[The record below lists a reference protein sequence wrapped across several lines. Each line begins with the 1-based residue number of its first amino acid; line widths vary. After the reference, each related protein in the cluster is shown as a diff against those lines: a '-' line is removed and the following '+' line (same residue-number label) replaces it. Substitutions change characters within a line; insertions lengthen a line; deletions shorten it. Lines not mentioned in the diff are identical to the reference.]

1 MNDAHYSTSTQ
12 VTTEIDSS
20 VSRTTTVPS
29 STNGSVGSN
38 PSSIMAV
45 KRSPS
50 MNDAHYSTF
59 KYSSSQLPNPAVSN
73 SARQMSDKLSSRI
86 AADKAAFFASKK
98 ESQQIYENI
107 DKVGPVSKSITK
119 NDVAQN
125 MAHQN
130 EKPLLQKE

>member
-1 MNDAHYSTSTQ
+1 M
-12 VTTEIDSS
+12 
-20 VSRTTTVPS
+20 
-29 STNGSVGSN
+29 VGNN
-38 PSSIMAV
+38 PSSVMAV

-107 DKVGPVSKSITK
+107 DKGRNSIEYL
-119 NDVAQN
+119 
-125 MAHQN
+125 
-130 EKPLLQKE
+130 EKGF